1 MRARAPRHRAPQSV
15 QARWSEWLGVLALIA
30 FPFLLAFLIWF
41 AVRTDNV
48 ALAIGMTIS
57 AVVGTWWHD
66 KRKSRA
72 RPPRD
77 ETSGP

>member
-57 AVVGTWWHD
+57 AVAGTWWHD

>member
-1 MRARAPRHRAPQSV
+1 M
-15 QARWSEWLGVLALIA
+15 LALIA
-30 FPFLLAFLIWF
+30 SPFLLAFLIWF
-41 AVRTDNV
+41 AIRTDNV

-72 RPPRD
+72 RQRRS
-77 ETSGP
+77 ETSNP

>member
-1 MRARAPRHRAPQSV
+1 MP
-15 QARWSEWLGVLALIA
+15 ALLA

-41 AVRTDNV
+41 AARTDNV

-72 RPPRD
+72 RQRRNEANYP
-77 ETSGP
+77 